1 MKKVLEIL
9 FLVALILLAIFFLKN
24 INTPPVSTPVAPTT
38 NPHDNLIKVHEPAQ
52 NAVVQNPLTFTGEAR
67 GMWYFEASF
76 PVKIYDANKNLLGT
90 TIAQAQGEWMTENFV
105 PFSGTLI
112 FSTSTTKT
120 GTIVFQK
127 DNPSGLS
134 EHDDSIEIPIQF
146 AATTTQANRDV
157 LLYYYNPSLDKDAQ
171 GNILCSANG
180 LVGVTRTIPR
190 TLTPLQDTL
199 NLLISGNLTTI
210 EKATG
215 ITTEYPLSNFTLKSA
230 SIKNKVLT
238 VYFNDPE
245 NKTTGGS
252 CRVSI
257 LRSQI
262 EKTALQFPE
271 ITEVHILPEELFQP

>member
-24 INTPPVSTPVAPTT
+24 INTPPVVTPPTPAT
-38 NPHDNLIKVHEPAQ
+38 DSHANLIKINVPTK
-52 NAVVQNPLTFTGEAR
+52 NATVVSPLTVSGEAR

-76 PVKIYDANKNLLGT
+76 PIKIYDANKNLLGT
-90 TIAQAQGEWMTENFV
+90 TVAQAQGEWMTENFV
-105 PFSGTLI
+105 PFLGTLD
-112 FSTSTTKT
+112 FATSTTQT

-127 DNPSGLS
+127 DNPSGLP
-134 EHDDSIEIPIQF
+134 EHDDSIEIPVQF
-146 AATTTQANRDV
+146 ATTTTQATRDI
-157 LLYYYNPSLDKDAQ
+157 LLYYYNPNLDKDTQ
-171 GNILCSANG
+171 GNILCSTKG
-180 LVGVTRTIPR
+180 LAAVTRTIPR

-199 NLLISGNLTTI
+199 NLLISGVVSPI
-210 EKATG
+210 EKASG
-215 ITTEYPLSNFTLKSA
+215 ITTEYPLANFTIKSA

-245 NKTTGGS
+245 NKTSGGS

-271 ITEVHILPEELFQP
+271 ITEVRILPEELFQP